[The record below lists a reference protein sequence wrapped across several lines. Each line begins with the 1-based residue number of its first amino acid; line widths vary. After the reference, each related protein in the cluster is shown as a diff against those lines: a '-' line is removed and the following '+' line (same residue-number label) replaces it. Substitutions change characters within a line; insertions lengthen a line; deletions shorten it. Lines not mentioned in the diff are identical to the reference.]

1 MSDNRTKI
9 DDTLGAAQ
17 SYLHA
22 IKRLAETA
30 LGGEGKD
37 YCALDLLADSAI
49 REINE
54 AFSVFDSMPVDKS
67 NNGEN
72 DG

>member
-1 MSDNRTKI
+1 MSDPRTKI
-9 DDTLGAAQ
+9 DDALGAAH

-22 IKRLAETA
+22 IKRLAETV

-49 REINE
+49 REINT
-54 AFSVFDSMPVDKS
+54 AFEVF
-67 NNGEN
+67 EN
-72 DG
+72 LEVRQ

>member
-1 MSDNRTKI
+1 MSDPRMKI
-9 DDTLGAAQ
+9 DDALGAAQ

-22 IKRLAETA
+22 IKRLAETV

-54 AFSVFDSMPVDKS
+54 AFRVVDNMEVS
-67 NNGEN
+67 R
-72 DG
+72 

>member
-1 MSDNRTKI
+1 MSDARTKI

-17 SYLHA
+17 SYVHA
-22 IKRLAETA
+22 IKRLSETA

-49 REINE
+49 REINT
-54 AFSVFDSMPVDKS
+54 AFETFESLEVSQ
-67 NNGEN
+67 
-72 DG
+72 